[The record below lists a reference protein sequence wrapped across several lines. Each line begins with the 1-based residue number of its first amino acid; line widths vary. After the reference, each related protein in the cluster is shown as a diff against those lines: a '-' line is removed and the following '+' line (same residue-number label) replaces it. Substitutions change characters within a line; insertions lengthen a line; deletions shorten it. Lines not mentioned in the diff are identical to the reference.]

1 VPRRWRCPDEV
12 IVGLP
17 SAGRKDG
24 FALTGRQRFLQGR
37 SAAMLVMTE

>member
-1 VPRRWRCPDEV
+1 V

-24 FALTGRQRFLQGR
+24 FALTGRQRFLQGAPR
-37 SAAMLVMTE
+37 PCW